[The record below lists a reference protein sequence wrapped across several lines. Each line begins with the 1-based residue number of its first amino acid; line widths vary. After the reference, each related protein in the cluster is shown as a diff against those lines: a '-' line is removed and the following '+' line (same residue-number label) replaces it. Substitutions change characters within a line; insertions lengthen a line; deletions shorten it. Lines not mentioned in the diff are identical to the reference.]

1 MVNQSKRR
9 QNNRG
14 NKRQNGQKGGYGAGA
29 GPVGQPWTAD
39 PETWPG
45 VAVANGTRAGGDGV
59 MSSNHLPLSPHGIAV
74 GGVDIAVPEVSMFGG
89 ARKSRKRS
97 SGKRLNPKTNKHM
110 KKSHKKSHKK
120 SRKSH
125 KKTHK
130 TKKRVYRMKGGFG
143 AQELLNFGHNVK
155 YQIAGMYDSFMGTQP
170 PVNPSPLADQP
181 INQLPAR
188 VIAGAP
194 INIAS
199 SINKADI

>member
-1 MVNQSKRR
+1 MVKQSRRR
-9 QNNRG
+9 QHNRG

-29 GPVGQPWTAD
+29 GPVGQAWTGGE

-45 VAVANGTRAGGDGV
+45 VAVANGTRDGSDGV

-74 GGVDIAVPEVSMFGG
+74 GGADIAVPEVSMFGG

-97 SGKRLNPKTNKHM
+97 KTNKHM
-110 KKSHKKSHKK
+110 KKSHKKAHKK
-120 SRKSH
+120 SRKSY

-130 TKKRVYRMKGGFG
+130 TKRRVHRMKGGFG

-155 YQIAGMYDSFMGTQP
+155 YQIAGMYDSFMGAQQ

-188 VIAGAP
+188 VIAGTP
-194 INIAS
+194 INIAR